1 MAGETPSSRDE
12 AFPWHLGVY
21 DAHCHPTDSVSSI
34 DSIAAMKTRALAIM
48 ATRDEDQSIVADF
61 ADQLGVSGDSLPML
75 NPAEFRETRG
85 HLIPSFGWHP
95 WFSHQIYDDAPNAK
109 MESVKKT
116 EHYNRVITPAP
127 EQDDAFI
134 TSLPN
139 PQPLSGLIAQTRS
152 YLARY
157 PFAMVGEVGLDR
169 AFRIPGMKML
179 DSGYQRDTAL
189 TPGGR
194 EGRRLSPYRVH
205 MDHQRRILVAQLNLA
220 GDMQRAASVHGVA
233 AHGVLFETLQET
245 WHGHEKSVLSKRE
258 MKKTV
263 SIDAANKGMD
273 LPEEC
278 SVDSGSPKPFPPRIC
293 LHSYSGSQDT
303 LRRYLNL
310 SIPTVIFFSFSRLV
324 NFSVPT
330 SNKAIDV
337 IKAVPDDRILAES
350 DFHTAGEQMDDLLEG
365 IVRAICEIKGWS
377 LEDGVKQL
385 AANWMNYIFGP
396 A

>member
-48 ATRDEDQSIVADF
+48 ATRDQDQSIVADF
-61 ADQLGVSGDSLPML
+61 ADQLDISRDSLPML
-75 NPAEFRETRG
+75 NPAEFSETRG

-109 MESVKKT
+109 MESVNKT

-127 EQDDAFI
+127 GQDHAFI

-139 PQPLSGLIAQTRS
+139 PRPLSGLISQTRS

-157 PFAMVGEVGLDR
+157 PFAMVGEIGLDR

-179 DSGYQRDTAL
+179 DSAYQRDTAL

-205 MDHQRRILVAQLNLA
+205 MDHQRTILIAQLNLA
-220 GDMQRAASVHGVA
+220 GDMQRAVSVHGVA

-258 MKKTV
+258 MKKKFNINTA
-263 SIDAANKGMD
+263 DKGMD

-278 SVDSGSPKPFPPRIC
+278 SVDSGNPKPFPPRIC
-293 LHSYSGSQDT
+293 LHSYSGSPDT

-330 SNKAIDV
+330 SKKAIDV

-350 DFHTAGEQMDDLLEG
+350 DFHTAGEQMDDLLED
-365 IVRAICEIKGWS
+365 IVRAISEIKGWS

-385 AANWMNYIFGP
+385 AANWMSYIFGP